1 MGFEVKAAER
11 EQFGAPLVIRDIDLA
26 PTAAGEV
33 RVKVAAVG
41 VCHSDINLFE
51 GMRPTL
57 PLPAVLGHEVS
68 GIVAEVG
75 AGVTRLRPG
84 DRVVGTLA
92 PFCGHCGECVSGRSV
107 LCGDTHVKQAPGK
120 ARRLT
125 LGGRHVSQLYNLS
138 AFAEEILVHESA
150 LVKIRDD
157 MPLDRAALLGCAVL
171 TGVGAV
177 NRTAEVRPGA
187 SVAVVG
193 CGAIG
198 LAAINGA
205 SVAGAIRIVAVDR
218 NPVKLELASRFGA
231 TDFVIAGG
239 SPEATVAEVRRLSQ
253 GGVDHAFECVG
264 NPTTVA
270 QCWKML
276 RPAGIATILGV
287 LGPQAQVHLDGDDF
301 LLQKQI
307 RGSLLGSARPTV
319 DIPYLVDLYLGGR
332 LALDDLISRRIPLAD
347 INEAIAAIQR
357 GEVARS
363 VVVFDT

>member
-1 MGFEVKAAER
+1 MKAAVL
-11 EQFGAPLVIRDIDLA
+11 EQFDAPLVIRDIDLA
-26 PTAAGEV
+26 APGPGEV

-57 PLPAVLGHEVS
+57 PLPAVLGHEVA

-75 AGVTRLRPG
+75 PGVSHLRVG
-84 DRVVGTLA
+84 DHVVGTLA
-92 PFCGHCGECVSGRSV
+92 PFCGHCCECVSGRLV
-107 LCGDTHVKQAPGK
+107 LCEDTQVKQAPGV
-120 ARRLT
+120 ARRLS
-125 LGGRHVSQLYNLS
+125 LNGRHVSQLYNLS
-138 AFAEEILVHESA
+138 AFAEQILVHQSA

-177 NRTAEVRPGA
+177 NRTAQVRPGA

-205 SVAGAIRIVAVDR
+205 AVAGAIRIIAVDR
-218 NPVKLELASRFGA
+218 NPAKLELAGRFGA
-231 TDFVIAGG
+231 TDFVLAGDR
-239 SPEATVAEVRRLSQ
+239 PEAAVAEVRRLSG

-264 NPTTVA
+264 NPLTVA

-276 RPAGIATILGV
+276 RPAGIATVLGV
-287 LGPQAQVHLDGDDF
+287 LGPQSQVHLDGDDF
-301 LLQKQI
+301 LQQKQI
-307 RGSLLGSARPTV
+307 RGSLLGSARPPV
-319 DIPYLVDLYLGGR
+319 DIPYLVDLYMSRR
-332 LALDDLISRRIPLAD
+332 LILDDLISHRIPLTD
-347 INEAIAAIQR
+347 INEAIAAIRR

-363 VVVFDT
+363 VVVFDA

>member
-1 MGFEVKAAER
+1 MKAAVL
-11 EQFGAPLVIRDIDLA
+11 EQFGAPLVIRDIDLS
-26 PTAAGEV
+26 PPGPGEI

-57 PLPAVLGHEVS
+57 PLPAVLGHEVA
-68 GIVAEVG
+68 GVVAEVG
-75 AGVTRLRPG
+75 LGVTRLQPG
-84 DRVVGTLA
+84 DHVVGTLA
-92 PFCGHCGECVSGRSV
+92 PFCGHCCECVSGRLV
-107 LCGDTHVKQAPGK
+107 LCEDTHVKQAPGK

-125 LGGRHVSQLYNLS
+125 MNGRHISQLYNLS
-138 AFAEEILVHESA
+138 AFAEEILVHQSA
-150 LVKIRDD
+150 LVKIRED

-177 NRTAEVRPGA
+177 NRTAEVRPGN

-205 SVAGAIRIVAVDR
+205 SIAGASRIIAVDR
-218 NPVKLELASRFGA
+218 NPVKLELARRFGA
-231 TDFVIAGG
+231 TEFVIAVDR
-239 SPEATVAEVRRLSQ
+239 PEATVAEVRRLSG

-264 NPTTVA
+264 NPLTVA

-276 RPAGIATILGV
+276 RPAGIATVLGV
-287 LGPQAQVHLDGDDF
+287 LGPEAQVHLDGDDF
-301 LLQKQI
+301 LQQKQI
-307 RGSLLGSARPTV
+307 RGSLLGSALPTV
-319 DIPYLVDLYLGGR
+319 DIPYLVDLYMKGR
-332 LALDDLISRRIPLAD
+332 LFLDDLISRRIALAD
-347 INEAIAAIQR
+347 INEAIAAIRR

-363 VVVFDT
+363 VVVFDL